1 MRQEIWL
8 FQKGFYLA
16 HIIDT
21 KLKRK
26 LDFLKNFKLITTYYD
41 STGVSGWDFL
51 LPDAMY
57 SKVVRWIKKESKK

>member
-1 MRQEIWL
+1 MD
-8 FQKGFYLA
+8 A
-16 HIIDT
+16 

-51 LPDAMY
+51 LPAQMY
-57 SKVVRWIKKESKK
+57 NKVVRWIKKESKK